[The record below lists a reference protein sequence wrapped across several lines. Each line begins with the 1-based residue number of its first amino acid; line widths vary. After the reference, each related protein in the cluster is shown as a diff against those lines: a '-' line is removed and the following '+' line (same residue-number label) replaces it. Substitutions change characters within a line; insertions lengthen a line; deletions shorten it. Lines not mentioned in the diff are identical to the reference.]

1 MKRSSHAVLLMQQ
14 MVRDPEGVKREF
26 TDTAFREAAGASH
39 RPYRLGRGRSL
50 HGRGEPVQSISLI
63 ARKST
68 IARTSQTAAP
78 TTSHL
83 GTAYPVGIVRVTTS
97 VPL

>member
-1 MKRSSHAVLLMQQ
+1 MRQ

-26 TDTAFREAAGASH
+26 TDTAFREAAGACGGP
-39 RPYRLGRGRSL
+39 RRLGRGRSL

-63 ARKST
+63 TRKSA
-68 IARTSQTAAP
+68 IARTSQTAAL
-78 TTSHL
+78 TTSHP
-83 GTAYPVGIVRVTTS
+83 GTAYPVGIVSVTTS